1 MMCILLNPRRLIFA
15 TFAWICCLA
24 ICVSAAD
31 KNAAY
36 RSALESITSADLS
49 GYVNVLAD
57 AKMEG
62 REAGTRGGR
71 AAGDYLTEQFAKL
84 KLRHAGNKDG
94 FEQPFPPNYRN
105 ILGMIPGD
113 DPQLKNEYIVVCAH
127 YDHVGY
133 GTPWTSL
140 GQIGKVHPGADD
152 NASGTSALM
161 ELAKAFGCLPGP
173 PKRSILVA
181 AFDGEEKGLL
191 GSKYWVSH
199 PTVPLEKI
207 VASIDL
213 DMIGRLR
220 NDQLYVYGTR
230 TGYGW
235 RRLLSRQDDEVGLQL
250 DFSWELKPD
259 ADYYSFFDK
268 GVPALLLHTGL
279 HENYHRPSDTA
290 DLINGKGMSRVV
302 RLLFGVVYEL
312 AESDERIPYRKA
324 AGRETP
330 GTEKFITSQ
339 IALPANRLGVTLDAN
354 PAAEGGVTLLRVT
367 ANSAADKAGLKP
379 GDRIIQCDGREIHV
393 DDDLIG
399 AVMTAESPM
408 NLSLKRKG
416 EEKIADVS
424 VELPGQPLRLGITW
438 RVDEAEPGTIILTH
452 VVPGTPAARAGLQAG
467 DRIYQV
473 AGRDFANETAF
484 VEMLKTQ
491 ADPLELLVDCDG
503 KLHTVV
509 IQLKPAEPLKR
520 AA

>member
-1 MMCILLNPRRLIFA
+1 MMRIRLNPRRLVLS
-15 TFAWICCLA
+15 TLAWICCLA
-24 ICVSAAD
+24 ICVQAAE
-31 KNAAY
+31 KNVAY
-36 RSALESITSADLS
+36 RAALESITSADLS

-71 AAGDYLTEQFAKL
+71 AAGDYLIEQFAKL
-84 KLRHAGNKDG
+84 NLHAAGIGGG

-113 DPQLKNEYIVVCAH
+113 DPQLKNEVIVVCAH

-133 GTPWTSL
+133 GNRGNSYGPY
-140 GQIGKVHPGADD
+140 GKIHPGADD

-161 ELAKAFGCLPGP
+161 ELAKAFGFLPAP
-173 PKRSILVA
+173 PRRSILVA

-207 VASIDL
+207 VVCIDL

-220 NDQLYVYGTR
+220 NDQLYVYGVR
-230 TGYGW
+230 TGCGW
-235 RRLLSRQDDEVGLQL
+235 RRLLSRQNDELGLQL

-259 ADYYSFFDK
+259 ADYYPFFDK

-290 DLINGKGMSRVV
+290 DLISGEGMSRVV
-302 RLLFGVVYEL
+302 RLLFGTVYEL
-312 AESDERIPYRKA
+312 AESDERISYRKA

-330 GTEKFITSQ
+330 GTEKIIASQ
-339 IALPANRLGVTLDAN
+339 IALPANRLGVTLDAK
-354 PAAEGGVTLLRVT
+354 PAAEGGVNVLRVT

-379 GDRIIQCDGREIHV
+379 GDRIIHCAGREIHL

-399 AVMTAESPM
+399 AIMTAESPVV
-408 NLSLKRKG
+408 LALKRKG
-416 EEKIADVS
+416 EEKIADIS
-424 VELPGQPLRLGITW
+424 VELPGQPLRLGIVW

-473 AGRDFANETAF
+473 AGRDFADESAF
-484 VEMLKTQ
+484 VEMLKALT
-491 ADPLELLVDCDG
+491 DPLELLVDRNG
-503 KLHTVV
+503 KLRTV
-509 IQLKPAEPLKR
+509 ILQIRSAEPLKR

>member
-1 MMCILLNPRRLIFA
+1 MLRIRLNHRRLIFA

-24 ICVSAAD
+24 ICVSAAE

-36 RSALESITSADLS
+36 RAALESITSADLS

-57 AKMEG
+57 VKMEG

-71 AAGDYLTEQFAKL
+71 AAGDYLAEQFAKFN
-84 KLRHAGNKDG
+84 LRPAGNKDG

-113 DPQLKNEYIVVCAH
+113 DPQLKDQVIVVCAH

-140 GQIGKVHPGADD
+140 GQTGKVHPGADD
-152 NASGTSALM
+152 NASGTSALL
-161 ELAKAFGCLPGP
+161 ELAKAFGRLPGP

-181 AFDGEEKGLL
+181 AFDAEEKGLF

-199 PTVPLEKI
+199 PTVPWEKI
-207 VASIDL
+207 VACIDL

-220 NDQLYVYGTR
+220 NDELYVYGAR
-230 TGYGW
+230 SGCGW
-235 RRLLSRQDDEVGLQL
+235 RRLLSRQNDELGLQL
-250 DFSWELKPD
+250 DFSWEFKPD
-259 ADYYSFFDK
+259 ADYYPFYEK
-268 GVPALLLHTGL
+268 GVAVLLLHTGL
-279 HENYHRPSDTA
+279 HDNYHRPSDTA
-290 DLINGKGMSRVV
+290 DLIKGEGMSRVV
-302 RLLFGVVYEL
+302 RLLFGAVYEL
-312 AESDERIPYRKA
+312 AEGDERIPYRKA
-324 AGRETP
+324 AAWETP

-339 IALPANRLGVTLDAN
+339 IASPASRLGVTLDAN
-354 PAAEGGVTLLRVT
+354 PAAEGGVNVLRVRVG
-367 ANSAADKAGLKP
+367 SAADKAGLKP
-379 GDRIIQCDGREIHV
+379 GDRVIQCAGREVNI

-399 AVMTAESPM
+399 AVMTADSPM
-408 NLSLKRKG
+408 TLSLKRKG
-416 EEKIADVS
+416 EEKTKDLS
-424 VELPGQPLRLGITW
+424 VELPGRPLRLGITW
-438 RVDEAEPGTIILTH
+438 RVDEAEPGTIILTN

-473 AGRDFANETAF
+473 AGRDFADESAF
-484 VEMLKTQ
+484 VEILKTQ
-491 ADPLELLVDCDG
+491 TDPLEFLVDHDG

-509 IQLKPAEPLKR
+509 IQFRQAEPLKR

>member
-1 MMCILLNPRRLIFA
+1 MMRIGLNPRRLVLS

-24 ICVSAAD
+24 ICVQAAE

-36 RSALESITSADLS
+36 RAALESITSADLT

-57 AKMEG
+57 VKMEG

-71 AAGDYLTEQFAKL
+71 AAGAYLIEQFAKL
-84 KLRHAGNKDG
+84 NLRPAGNKDG
-94 FEQPFPPNYRN
+94 FEQPLPPNYRN
-105 ILGMIPGD
+105 ILGMIAGGD
-113 DPQLKNEYIVVCAH
+113 PLLKDDVIVVCAH

-133 GTPWTSL
+133 GNRGNSYGPY
-140 GQIGKVHPGADD
+140 GKVHPGADD
-152 NASGTSALM
+152 NASGTSSLM
-161 ELAKAFGCLPGP
+161 ELAKAFGCLPDP

-207 VASIDL
+207 VACFDL

-220 NDQLYVYGTR
+220 NDQLYVYGVR
-230 TGYGW
+230 SGCGW
-235 RRLLSRQDDEVGLQL
+235 RRLLSRQNEELGLQL
-250 DFSWELKPD
+250 DFPWEFKPD
-259 ADYYSFFDK
+259 ADYYPFYEK
-268 GVPALLLHTGL
+268 GIPALLLHTGL

-290 DLINGKGMSRVV
+290 DLIRGEGMSRVV
-302 RLLFGVVYEL
+302 RLLFGTVYEL
-312 AESDERIPYRKA
+312 AESDERIPYRKEA
-324 AGRETP
+324 RRETP
-330 GTEKFITSQ
+330 QTEKIIASQ
-339 IALPANRLGVTLDAN
+339 IALPANRLGVTLDAK
-354 PAAEGGVTLLRVT
+354 PAAEGGVNLLSVT
-367 ANSAADKAGLKP
+367 PNSPAGRAGLKP
-379 GDRIIQCDGREIHV
+379 GDRILSCAGREIHI

-399 AVMTAESPM
+399 AVVTAESPAI
-408 NLSLKRKG
+408 LALQRKG
-416 EEKIADVS
+416 EEKIADIS

-467 DRIYQV
+467 DRIYQI
-473 AGRDFANETAF
+473 AGRDFADETAF

-491 ADPLELLVDCDG
+491 ADPLELLVDRDG
-503 KLHTVV
+503 KLRTVV
-509 IQLKPAEPLKR
+509 IQFRQAKPLKR

>member
-1 MMCILLNPRRLIFA
+1 MMRTSLVTRRLVLSS
-15 TFAWICCLA
+15 FAWLCCLA
-24 ICVSAAD
+24 ICLSAAE

-49 GYVNVLAD
+49 GYVDHLAD
-57 AKMEG
+57 VKMEG
-62 REAGTRGGR
+62 REAGTHGGR
-71 AAGDYLTEQFAKL
+71 AAGDYLMEQFAKFN
-84 KLRHAGNKDG
+84 LRPAGNKDG

-113 DPQLKNEYIVVCAH
+113 DPQLKNEFIIVCAH

-161 ELAKAFGCLPGP
+161 ELAKAFSFLPTP

-181 AFDGEEKGLL
+181 AFDAEEKGLF

-207 VASIDL
+207 VACIDL

-220 NDQLYVYGTR
+220 NDQLYVYGAR
-230 TGYGW
+230 SGCGW
-235 RRLLSRQDDEVGLQL
+235 RRLLSRQNDELGLHL
-250 DFSWELKPD
+250 DFPWEFKPD
-259 ADYYSFFDK
+259 ADYYPFYER
-268 GVPALLLHTGL
+268 GVAVLLLHTGL

-290 DLINGKGMSRVV
+290 DLINSTGMSRVV
-302 RLLFGVVYEL
+302 RLLFGMVYEL
-312 AESDERIPYRKA
+312 AESDEKLPYRKA

-330 GTEKFITSQ
+330 GTEKIIASQ
-339 IALPANRLGVTLDAN
+339 IALPANRLGVTLDAK
-354 PAAEGGVTLLRVT
+354 PAAEGGVNVLRVIV
-367 ANSAADKAGLKP
+367 NSAADKAGLKP
-379 GDRIIQCDGREIHV
+379 GDRVIQCAGREIQL

-399 AVMTAESPM
+399 AVMTADSPM
-408 NLSLKRKG
+408 KLSLKRKG
-416 EEKIADVS
+416 EDKIKDLS
-424 VELPGQPLRLGITW
+424 VELSGRPLRLGITW
-438 RVDEAEPGTIILTH
+438 RVDEAEPGTIILAH
-452 VVPGTPAARAGLQAG
+452 VVPGTPAARAGLQVG

-473 AGRDFANETAF
+473 AGRDFADETAF
-484 VEMLKTQ
+484 VEMLKSQ
-491 ADPLELLVDCDG
+491 ADPLEFLVDRDG
-503 KLHTVV
+503 KLRTV
-509 IQLKPAEPLKR
+509 ILQLKPAELLKR

>member
-1 MMCILLNPRRLIFA
+1 
-15 TFAWICCLA
+15 
-24 ICVSAAD
+24 D

-49 GYVNVLAD
+49 GYVNHLAD
-57 AKMEG
+57 VKMEG

-71 AAGDYLTEQFAKL
+71 AAGDYLMEQFAKFN
-84 KLRHAGNKDG
+84 LRPAGNKDG

-113 DPQLKNEYIVVCAH
+113 DPQLKNEVIVVCAH

-133 GTPWTSL
+133 GSPSTSL

-152 NASGTSALM
+152 NASGTSALL
-161 ELAKAFGCLPGP
+161 ELAKAFGRLPGP
-173 PKRSILVA
+173 PKRSVLVA
-181 AFDGEEKGLL
+181 AFDAEEKGLF

-207 VASIDL
+207 VACIDL

-220 NDQLYVYGTR
+220 NDQLYIYGVR
-230 TGYGW
+230 SGCGW
-235 RRLLSRQDDEVGLQL
+235 RRLLSRQNDNLGLQL
-250 DFSWELKPD
+250 DFSWEFKPD
-259 ADYYSFFDK
+259 ADYYPFYEK
-268 GVPALLLHTGL
+268 GIAVLLLHTGL

-290 DLINGKGMSRVV
+290 DLINCAGMSRVV
-302 RLLFGVVYEL
+302 RLLFGTVYEL
-312 AESDERIPYRKA
+312 AESDERIAYRKA
-324 AGRETP
+324 GGRETP
-330 GTEKFITSQ
+330 EMEKSIASQ
-339 IALPANRLGVTLDAN
+339 IALPANRLGVTMDAK
-354 PAAEGGVTLLRVT
+354 PSVQGGVNVLRVA

-379 GDRIIQCDGREIHV
+379 GDRIVQCAGREIQV

-399 AVMTAESPM
+399 AITTAESPVV
-408 NLSLKRKG
+408 LALKHKG
-416 EEKIADVS
+416 EEKIADLS
-424 VELPGQPLRLGITW
+424 VELPGQPLHLGIVW

-473 AGRDFANETAF
+473 AGRDFADETAF

-491 ADPLELLVDCDG
+491 ADPFDFLVDRDG
-503 KLHTVV
+503 KLRTVI
-509 IQLKPAEPLKR
+509 IQLKPAEVLKR